1 LVVSCEA
8 GDSLDRVL
16 VRIWRNTIQ
25 YRSMSILKRDPH
37 TIRIPTSPTDST
49 DLFSIL
55 YADPRRI
62 EVMGRF
68 YPEGRDTAIV
78 LTKGIHWPG
87 GGAPPGTVIDL
98 RHFGKGTIDFERS
111 GLIRVLR

>member
-1 LVVSCEA
+1 
-8 GDSLDRVL
+8 
-16 VRIWRNTIQ
+16 
-25 YRSMSILKRDPH
+25 MSILKRDPH